1 MHINEIIN
9 YQIITSTC
17 GKLTKIPYFLSTIKL
32 VYISHY
38 GYVTKLLLQD
48 EEGYCKFSLHFT
60 LWHVIKVLLND
71 EEWGMGEHA
80 PKSGLR
86 QKTYYH
92 ASVPRPH
99 TCSHP
104 ADWGSQTSYQIWSYI
119 TFNWYYSYTHRVLA
133 FLRMML
139 SLYLLNPTLDS
150 GFLSLH
156 R

>member
-9 YQIITSTC
+9 NQIITPTC
-17 GKLTKIPYFLSTIKL
+17 SNLTKIPYFLSTIRL

-48 EEGYCKFSLHFT
+48 EEGYCKWSLRFT
-60 LWHVIKVLLND
+60 LRACYYGTVTARRVREGGTRTLPRLTSKDVLPRIGATPPHML
-71 EEWGMGEHA
+71 
-80 PKSGLR
+80 
-86 QKTYYH
+86 
-92 ASVPRPH
+92 ASSRL
-99 TCSHP
+99 
-104 ADWGSQTSYQIWSYI
+104 GSQTSYQIWSYI
-119 TFNWYYSYTHRVLA
+119 TFNWHYSYTHIVLA

-156 R
+156 Q